1 LYQCIPIF
9 RSKLRI
15 QMTRNIEIN
24 LDRIFHLQYSYKSVN
39 NFLLMIDQ
47 AEKNKESTVISTK

>member
-1 LYQCIPIF
+1 
-9 RSKLRI
+9 
-15 QMTRNIEIN
+15 MTRNIEIN